1 MTKENS
7 TVIDNFRRE
16 IKRQEEILLGL
27 KLYFR
32 VISLRWK
39 NNKSVMETNKNSYK
53 RIKERMERKIN
64 KAKKFLSKANK
75 NNKLSW
81 FYKKRIKWFKFPPSP
96 SFGSNRFIALNKAY
110 RELFSNKPNI
120 DSLSDK
126 DVREIQSLAIEKH
139 FNEPS

>member
-16 IKRQEEILLGL
+16 IKLQEEILLGL

-64 KAKKFLSKANK
+64 N
-75 NNKLSW
+75 
-81 FYKKRIKWFKFPPSP
+81 P
-96 SFGSNRFIALNKAY
+96 
-110 RELFSNKPNI
+110 
-120 DSLSDK
+120 
-126 DVREIQSLAIEKH
+126 
-139 FNEPS
+139 